1 MVLTIKVILTI
12 LTSNISNISNCTNI
26 TNISNISNI
35 SDINNIVS
43 PVTIER
49 WGKVWDFFF
58 LLLSGVGIM
67 FDNNCREY
75 S

>member
-12 LTSNISNISNCTNI
+12 LTSNINNISNFTNI
-26 TNISNISNI
+26 TNI

-49 WGKVWDFFF
+49 WGKVLDFFF

>member
-26 TNISNISNI
+26 TNI